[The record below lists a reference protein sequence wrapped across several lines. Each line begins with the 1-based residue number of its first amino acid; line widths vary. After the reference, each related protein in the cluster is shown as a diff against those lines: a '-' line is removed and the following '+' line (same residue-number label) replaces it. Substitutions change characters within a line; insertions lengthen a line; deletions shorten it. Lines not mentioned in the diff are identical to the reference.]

1 MKKIRCWL
9 IWMSLGGILL
19 GVGLIVVR
27 ARSIGDAILDLQ
39 FRIPEDPVA
48 IFGNLL
54 VIVSVLVFVLIWLK
68 RD

>member
-9 IWMSLGGILL
+9 VWMSLGGILL

-54 VIVSVLVFVLIWLK
+54 VIVSVLVFILIWLK

>member
-9 IWMSLGGILL
+9 VWMSLGGILL